1 MSLEYNKK
9 LIPRAKELRRDA
21 TRQEKHLWYD
31 FLSTYPLRFQRQ
43 KTIDN
48 FIVDFYCH
56 TCKLVIEI
64 DGSQHF
70 TEDGMAYDRE
80 RTAVLNSLGLQVVR
94 ISNFDIDRKFDDVC
108 RMIDEIAS
116 NAQSRITTNKEATP

>member
-1 MSLEYNKK
+1 MSLKYNKK

-21 TRQEKHLWYD
+21 TRQEKRLWYD
-31 FLSTYPLRFQRQ
+31 FLSTYPIRFQRQ

-64 DGSQHF
+64 DGSQHC
-70 TEDGMAYDRE
+70 TEAGMAYDSE
-80 RTAVLNSLGLQVVR
+80 RTAVLKGLGLQVVR
-94 ISNFDIDRKFDDVC
+94 FSNFDIDKNFDDVC
-108 RMIDEIAS
+108 RVIDEIAS
-116 NAQSRITTNKEATP
+116 NV